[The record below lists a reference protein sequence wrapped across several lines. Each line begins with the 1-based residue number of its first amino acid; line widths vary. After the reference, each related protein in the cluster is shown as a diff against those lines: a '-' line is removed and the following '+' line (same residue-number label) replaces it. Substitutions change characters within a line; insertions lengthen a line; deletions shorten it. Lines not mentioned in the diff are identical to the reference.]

1 MRLNKTLSNRFLNKL
16 DSLIKMFKTKLKYV
30 IINPYHI
37 KKARNTFVLV
47 FLAFKMIILL
57 FPLDCTWWLR
67 GNVIDNAINVVH
79 LIDNST

>member
-16 DSLIKMFKTKLKYV
+16 DSLIKMFKTKIKYT
-30 IINPYHI
+30 IINSYHT

-57 FPLDCTWWLR
+57 FPLDDMYFLH
-67 GNVIDNAINVVH
+67 VF
-79 LIDNST
+79 STIYIHCHIRVL

>member
-16 DSLIKMFKTKLKYV
+16 DSLIKMFKTKLKYT
-30 IINPYHI
+30 IINSYHI

-57 FPLDCTWWLR
+57 FPLD
-67 GNVIDNAINVVH
+67 DM
-79 LIDNST
+79 

>member
-16 DSLIKMFKTKLKYV
+16 DSLIKMFKTKLKYA

-57 FPLDCTWWLR
+57 FPLDDMYFSHVFST
-67 GNVIDNAINVVH
+67 IDIRCHIRV
-79 LIDNST
+79 L